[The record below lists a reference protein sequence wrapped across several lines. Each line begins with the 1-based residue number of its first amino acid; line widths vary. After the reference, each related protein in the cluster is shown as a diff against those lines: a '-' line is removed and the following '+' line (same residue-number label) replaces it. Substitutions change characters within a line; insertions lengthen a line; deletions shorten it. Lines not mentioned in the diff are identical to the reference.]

1 MWRRSVEAPRDGTH
15 VLTIYIVL
23 LFALPSKL
31 VIGPLGGAGAPANVF
46 ACGCLL
52 WWVLRRLRQSRPIAE
67 AEPTTTTVRHRPVR
81 AMMLVFC
88 LLVLASYIASMTRST
103 TETELNSAD
112 SALIL
117 MAGWLGL
124 VLMAG
129 DAFTSPDG
137 LHKLV
142 RRIAVGVGIVALIG
156 ILQFFTGLTLVDA
169 IQIPGLKV
177 NNGGVA
183 SLDDR
188 EGFTRVSGT
197 TINPIE
203 FGVVV
208 AACCRLFCL
217 HVALTDPGRRA
228 VRWLPVVCVAIAIPL
243 SISRSALIAVGLALA
258 ILFVTWDKRMRV
270 AAAAGVL
277 VVAGAGGVFV
287 VIPGMLGTLSG
298 MFTGVQHGSALSRT
312 DSYALALD
320 FVGRSPWVG
329 RGFPHLLA
337 RVPDARQPV
346 PRSTHRPGLP
356 RDGRPRGDVRSRDRI
371 GIHWR
376 SRIADPK
383 TRSLLV
389 SMIAALSASA
399 VSFAFF
405 DALSSPMIAGLTFLL
420 IGMIDSLGRCLHVPI
435 QRARPRPPARDLGL
449 PWTVHDSDEEH
460 PVAETLAPAPRVWS
474 G

>member
-1 MWRRSVEAPRDGTH
+1 MWRRSVKAPRDGTH

-52 WWVLRRLRQSRPIAE
+52 WWVLRQLSQSRSAVEP
-67 AEPTTTTVRHRPVR
+67 EPTTTTVRPRPVR

-112 SALIL
+112 TALIL

-129 DAFTSPDG
+129 DAFTSLDG

-156 ILQFFTGLTLVDA
+156 ILQFFTGLTLVDV

-183 SLDDR
+183 SLEDR
-188 EGFTRVSGT
+188 QGFTRVAGT

-208 AACCRLFCL
+208 GSMLPLCL
-217 HVALTDPGRRA
+217 HSALTDTGMRA

-243 SISRSALIAVGLALA
+243 SISRSALIAVGVALA
-258 ILFVTWDKRMRV
+258 ILFVTWDRRMRV

-277 VVAGAGGVFV
+277 VVAGGVFV

-298 MFTGVQHGSALSRT
+298 LFTGVQDDSSALSRT

-320 FVGRSPWVG
+320 FVGRSPWIG
-329 RGFPHLLA
+329 RGFLTFLPEYRTLDNQYLGLLIDLGLLGTGA
-337 RVPDARQPV
+337 LVTMFAVAIAYGIYCRCRVTD
-346 PRSTHRPGLP
+346 PR
-356 RDGRPRGDVRSRDRI
+356 
-371 GIHWR
+371 
-376 SRIADPK
+376 

-405 DALSSPMIAGLTFLL
+405 DALSFPMIAGLTFLL
-420 IGMIDSLGRCLHVPI
+420 IGMIDSLGRYLHAPV
-435 QRARPRPPARDLGL
+435 QRARPRPLTRDLGL
-449 PWTVHDSDEEH
+449 PSAVHSRDEEH
-460 PVAETLAPAPRVWS
+460 LAAETLAPASRFRSV
-474 G
+474 

>member
-1 MWRRSVEAPRDGTH
+1 
-15 VLTIYIVL
+15 
-23 LFALPSKL
+23 
-31 VIGPLGGAGAPANVF
+31 
-46 ACGCLL
+46 
-52 WWVLRRLRQSRPIAE
+52 
-67 AEPTTTTVRHRPVR
+67 
-81 AMMLVFC
+81 
-88 LLVLASYIASMTRST
+88 
-103 TETELNSAD
+103 
-112 SALIL
+112 
-117 MAGWLGL
+117 
-124 VLMAG
+124 
-129 DAFTSPDG
+129 
-137 LHKLV
+137 
-142 RRIAVGVGIVALIG
+142 VALIG

-183 SLDDR
+183 SLDGR

-208 AACCRLFCL
+208 SSMLPLCL
-217 HVALTDPGRRA
+217 HVALTDPSRRA

-277 VVAGAGGVFV
+277 VVAGAVFV

-298 MFTGVQHGSALSRT
+298 MFTGVQDDSSALSRT

-329 RGFPHLLA
+329 RGFLTFLPEYRTLDNQYLGLLIDLGFLGTA
-337 RVPDARQPV
+337 ALVVMFVVA
-346 PRSTHRPGLP
+346 
-356 RDGRPRGDVRSRDRI
+356 I
-371 GIHWR
+371 AYGIHWR
-376 SRIADPK
+376 SRIVDPK
-383 TRSLLV
+383 TRGLLV

-405 DALSSPMIAGLTFLL
+405 DALSFPMIAGLTFLL
-420 IGMIDSLGRCLHVPI
+420 IGMIDSLGRYLHVPI

-449 PWTVHDSDEEH
+449 PGTVHGSDEEH
-460 PVAETLAPAPRVWS
+460 PVAETLAPASRVWS